1 MAQFSLRMECA
12 DLGLRACV
20 CEEAGDLPLQTGE
33 EMGRCLHSSLY
44 FETLFIECG
53 SGFLT
58 AENGAPQYLDSV
70 DSPCSPSH
78 IACSD
83 TAPDPSAT

>member
-58 AENGAPQYLDSV
+58 AENGS
-70 DSPCSPSH
+70 
-78 IACSD
+78 
-83 TAPDPSAT
+83 TAVSSRLALLAVAYRMQ